1 MKALSEAR
9 ALCVAVA
16 VSAATIAGTFGL
28 AWAMRQPHRAS
39 AQPLLVTAVQAATT
53 PPPMTLSAEATAGRH
68 LFLLNCAHCHG
79 DDATGDE
86 GPDLHDVHKS
96 DQRIHQLITN
106 GVQGEMPSFAKKLND
121 ADIHALTAYL
131 RTLHANQADVRRD
144 HVDASV
150 E

>member
-1 MKALSEAR
+1 MRLSGAAR
-9 ALCVAVA
+9 AALGAGAVA
-16 VSAATIAGTFGL
+16 VCTLGGTLALAEYMQRGLVSRPSSLAAVKSP
-28 AWAMRQPHRAS
+28 QNS
-39 AQPLLVTAVQAATT
+39 LVGQ
-53 PPPMTLSAEATAGRH
+53 GQH
-68 LFLLNCAHCHG
+68 LFLMNCAHCHG

-106 GVQGEMPSFAKKLND
+106 GVQGKMPSFAKKLND
-121 ADIHALTAYL
+121 ADIRALTAYL
-131 RTLHANQADVRRD
+131 RTLHANQGDFRRD